1 MKIKGILF
9 DKDGT
14 ILNFHGLWS
23 EVLNELVKS
32 ICKHY
37 QVDKVKEL
45 SSSLLTSIDVTETSI
60 IPNGIFASGT
70 NEDIMEAFLRVMNQS
85 GVKVDE
91 DSFKPFVKEEMNRL
105 VHERKHLIT
114 PTAPLVPLF
123 STLKEKGIK
132 LGISTADDYEI
143 TMVCLEALNVK
154 DYFDFIGTSDQ
165 YHKKPNPHMFQAFC
179 EKFSLKAEEVAVVG
193 DTTTDMQFGLNA
205 NAGLRI
211 GVLSGTSNVENIEKE
226 SDFLIDHIG
235 KLTDVLK

>member
-1 MKIKGILF
+1 LKIKGILF

-37 QVDKVKEL
+37 QVEKVMEL

-85 GVKVDE
+85 GVKVNE

-105 VHERKHLIT
+105 VHER
-114 PTAPLVPLF
+114 
-123 STLKEKGIK
+123 
-132 LGISTADDYEI
+132 
-143 TMVCLEALNVK
+143 
-154 DYFDFIGTSDQ
+154 
-165 YHKKPNPHMFQAFC
+165 
-179 EKFSLKAEEVAVVG
+179 
-193 DTTTDMQFGLNA
+193 
-205 NAGLRI
+205 
-211 GVLSGTSNVENIEKE
+211 
-226 SDFLIDHIG
+226 
-235 KLTDVLK
+235 